1 MKDKLYIIGNGFD
14 LAHYIKSKYLDFM
27 NYCRDN
33 ACEYFCVMNYL
44 YDDRDKLW
52 SRFEEELPNISKDKF
67 KSLIER
73 YIKPYYWK
81 TRGSGCCELAIEDIV
96 DYLWP
101 NIEFRD
107 WVYSIDISNRTRLI
121 EFDPET
127 SLFLSFNYTKTLEA
141 MYGIPDKDIL
151 YIHGKFTKDNGL
163 DVNAITVGHGMSAEE
178 VDRKFGND
186 DDEITNELK
195 DLVNHFRKDTNKII
209 NDNAD
214 FWSSLK
220 DVNEV
225 YVFGH
230 SMADVDLPYFKK
242 VKESIKPDASWHI
255 SVHKDEEIPVMKQ
268 NAIDNLLLPDDKV
281 CVKTFEDF
289 CGYES

>member
-151 YIHGKFTKDNGL
+151 YIHGKFTKDNEL
-163 DVNAITVGHGMSAEE
+163 DVNAIIVGHGMSAKEIDE
-178 VDRKFGND
+178 KFGND

-195 DLVNHFRKDTNKII
+195 YLVNHFRKDTNKII
-209 NDNAD
+209 SDNAC
-214 FWSSLK
+214 FWSKLE
-220 DVNEV
+220 DVSQV

-230 SMADVDLPYFKK
+230 SMANVDLPYFKK
-242 VKESIKPDASWHI
+242 VKESIKPDASWYI
-255 SVHKDEEIPVMKQ
+255 SVHKDEEIS
-268 NAIDNLLLPDDKV
+268 AIGHNIIDSLTLPKDKV
-281 CVKTFEDF
+281 CVKTFTEF
-289 CGYES
+289 CERN